1 MTPVAWMAG
10 TSVLA
15 WAAATVAVPG
25 AHPELLYGM
34 LGPLASAVV
43 TWIVTAHVH
52 RVDPARV
59 TGVLVAGF
67 FARMV
72 FVAAYMAVMLRGL
85 ALRPVPF
92 AVTFASYLIGL
103 YVMEALFLKRLF
115 VAGAA
120 SSSGA

>member
-67 FARMV
+67 FA
-72 FVAAYMAVMLRGL
+72 AYMAVMLRGL

-115 VAGAA
+115 VEGAA